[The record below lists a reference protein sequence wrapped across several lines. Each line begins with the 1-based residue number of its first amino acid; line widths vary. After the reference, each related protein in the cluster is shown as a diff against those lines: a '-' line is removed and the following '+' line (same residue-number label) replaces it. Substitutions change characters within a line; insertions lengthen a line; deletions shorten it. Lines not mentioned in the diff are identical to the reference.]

1 MLKMCVRVFSVLL
14 RKEDRSKQINYFQ
27 MLFELKTRQRE
38 RERERERERQ
48 SEAIKLF
55 FLSGE
60 RNLRSEIK
68 K

>member
-27 MLFELKTRQRE
+27 MLFELKTRK
-38 RERERERERQ
+38 RERERQ